1 MDATLIEAWASEE
14 GFKPKD
20 GEASGGEDN
29 DSDSG
34 TGQNGQAMAKGR
46 NAKRDFHGEKRT
58 NVTHPSTTD
67 PGARLRGQA
76 VSCITWLM
84 SSWRTGMASSS
95 MRCSLMPRHDQTG
108 GCADYV
114 FSLAKGHRIK
124 LVTDKAYDTDHFV
137 AALRNIGVTPH
148 VAQNNTTGSLPSM
161 AAPPGT
167 AVTPFHC
174 GSERGLKRSL
184 ARKIHRG
191 LVDVA

>member
-1 MDATLIEAWASEE
+1 
-14 GFKPKD
+14 
-20 GEASGGEDN
+20 
-29 DSDSG
+29 
-34 TGQNGQAMAKGR
+34 
-46 NAKRDFHGEKRT
+46 
-58 NVTHPSTTD
+58 
-67 PGARLRGQA
+67 
-76 VSCITWLM
+76 
-84 SSWRTGMASSS
+84 
-95 MRCSLMPRHDQTG
+95 MPRHDQTG

-184 ARKIHRG
+184 AGPEPAETCARRGTDGRIASHRI
-191 LVDVA
+191 LR